1 MSTGGH
7 TLKKFDEDLSALRD
21 LVLRM
26 GGTVEEQVAGA
37 VAALQQGD
45 VAAARAIA
53 KRDRD
58 IDRMELR
65 ADEEVAQL
73 LALRAPL
80 GVDLRTVLML
90 SKTVTDLER
99 VGDEAKKIA
108 KATVRIH
115 EAVSSARE
123 IPLLAA
129 AVALAQGALAMLRGA
144 LDALVRLDLERA
156 AALDA
161 EDDRLDADYKA
172 ALEQL
177 KAWMAEHPA
186 GIDVAVQLMFVMKGL
201 ERIGDH
207 AKNIAEYLHYLVKGH
222 DIRHPK
228 ANPHTP

>member
-1 MSTGGH
+1 MTGH

-26 GGTVEEQVAGA
+26 GGSVEEQLRGA
-37 VAALQQGD
+37 VEALEHGN
-45 VAAARAIA
+45 VEAARAIA
-53 KRDRD
+53 RRDRD

-108 KATVRIH
+108 KAAARIH
-115 EAVSSARE
+115 EVVESARA
-123 IPLLAA
+123 IPLLAET
-129 AVALAQGALAMLRGA
+129 VSLGRGALDMLRGA
-144 LDALVRLDLERA
+144 LDALVRLDLARA

-161 EDDRLDADYKA
+161 EDDALDAAYKS
-172 ALEQL
+172 ALARL
-177 KAWMAEHPA
+177 KGWMAAHPED
-186 GIDVAVQLMFVMKGL
+186 IEVAVQVMFTMKGL

-207 AKNIAEYLHYLVKGH
+207 AKNIAEYLHYLVKGR

-228 ANPHTP
+228 ANPNP